1 MNRPSVITIALLSV
15 WIYNGN
21 SIAQQAASP
30 KKQAVMPKAK
40 SEWVY
45 RGRDGKLVYKTTP
58 KGDKIMDFSYAG
70 YMGGG
75 VALPNVAVKI
85 KVKPPGGGDDT
96 KLIQEAINEVAAMP
110 IEGHFRGAVLLEV
123 GTYTCAGSINI
134 PADGVVLRGSGSS
147 REGTVI
153 KMTGAR
159 HTAIVIGEGR
169 NSRAAQAG
177 VDAYQ
182 TTITDNYVPAGG
194 ISFTVADAKGLAVG
208 DMIEIRKPVTEQ
220 WVHFMNMDNLTR
232 DGKAQT
238 WLHAGTNLITQRT
251 IAKIQSNT
259 ITVDVPLSDNI
270 NAKYVN
276 PLKTAVVK
284 IRPPVLVTNAA
295 VENLHIQ
302 APPMEMSYQQA
313 PYTALKINGQDCW
326 ARDIKIEETM
336 NSVSITGRRI
346 TLQLID
352 ITRTVP
358 NLGAS
363 KPAEFAPNAGQLL
376 LDRCSST
383 GDNIWHAATG
393 AGIAGPIVMLNCTFG
408 GNGHIEG
415 HQRWT
420 TGILLDNCRLPDGG
434 IDFKNRGSMGS
445 GHGWGTG
452 WSVAWNCAAKEFVVQ
467 QPPGAYNWMIGCI
480 GPNIPTPQPF
490 NTTPVISLG
499 VSDSQG
505 VPVSPRSLY
514 LAQLTERLGVQ
525 AEKNLGYD
533 PTGPNMFS
541 AEITKAAAEPIQ
553 TTDKVF
559 GSDLA
564 AFKYANPSNI
574 RGGETAFGGE
584 RAFDGDNKTYWT
596 TNENITEA
604 TLEVDLEKP
613 RVIHVVELREPKGLN
628 HIQAYKVEGMVNSDW
643 KLLSEGTTI
652 GDRKVDK
659 FTPVLAWKVR
669 LTIIKASAS
678 PAISTFSI
686 YGIK

>member
-1 MNRPSVITIALLSV
+1 MAFAKRQVVT
-15 WIYNGN
+15 
-21 SIAQQAASP
+21 P
-30 KKQAVMPKAK
+30 KGK
-40 SEWVY
+40 SQWVY
-45 RGRDGKLVYKTTP
+45 RGRDGKLVYKKTP
-58 KGDKIMDFSYAG
+58 EGDKIMDFSYAG

-75 VALPNVAVKI
+75 VALPTVPVKV
-85 KVKPPGGGDDT
+85 KVKPSGGDDDT
-96 KLIQEAINEVAAMP
+96 KLIQSAINEVAAMP
-110 IEGHFRGAVLLEV
+110 MENHFRGAVLLEAGV
-123 GTYTCAGSINI
+123 YTCAGSINI
-134 PADGVVLRGSGSS
+134 SASGVVLRGSGSS

-169 NSRAAQAG
+169 NPRVQQTG
-177 VDAYQ
+177 NDAFVSVE
-182 TTITDNYVPAGG
+182 TTITDNYVPSGA
-194 ISFTVADAKGLAVG
+194 ISFRVVDTKGLAVG

-220 WVHFMNMDNLTR
+220 WIHFMNMDNLTR
-232 DGKAQT
+232 DGKPQT
-238 WLHAGTNLITQRT
+238 WLHTGTNLITRRT
-251 IAKIQSNT
+251 ITKIQLNT
-259 ITVDVPLSDNI
+259 ITIDVPLSDNI
-270 NAKYVN
+270 NSKYIN

-284 IRPPVLVTNAA
+284 IQPPALVTNAA

-302 APPMEMSYQQA
+302 APPMEMSYHQA
-313 PYTALKINGQDCW
+313 PYSALKINGQDCW
-326 ARDIKIEETM
+326 AKEIKIEETM
-336 NSVSITGRRI
+336 NSVSITGKRI

-363 KPAEFAPNAGQLL
+363 KPAEFAPNASQLL
-376 LDRCSST
+376 LDRCSSI

-393 AGIAGPIVMLNCTFG
+393 GGLSGPIVMLNCTFG

-420 TGILLDNCRLPDGG
+420 TGILLDNCRLPEGG

-452 WSVAWNCAAKEFVVQ
+452 WSVAWNCIAKEYVVQ

-490 NTTPVISLG
+490 NTSPMLSPGI
-499 VSDSQG
+499 SDSQDI
-505 VPVSPRSLY
+505 PVSPQSLY
-514 LAQLTERLGVQ
+514 LAQLTERMGVQ
-525 AEKNLGYD
+525 AIKNLGYD
-533 PTGPNMFS
+533 PGDPNMFS
-541 AEITKAAAEPIQ
+541 SELAKGRSEPIQ
-553 TTDKVF
+553 TAVNVF
-559 GSDLA
+559 GRDLA

-574 RGGETAFGGE
+574 RSGKLAFGGE
-584 RAFDGDNKTYWT
+584 KAFDSDNKTYWT

-613 RVIHVVELREPKGLN
+613 QMVHVIELREPKGLN
-628 HIQAYKVEGMVNSDW
+628 HVQAYKVEGMVNSDW

-669 LTIIKASAS
+669 LTIIKANAS